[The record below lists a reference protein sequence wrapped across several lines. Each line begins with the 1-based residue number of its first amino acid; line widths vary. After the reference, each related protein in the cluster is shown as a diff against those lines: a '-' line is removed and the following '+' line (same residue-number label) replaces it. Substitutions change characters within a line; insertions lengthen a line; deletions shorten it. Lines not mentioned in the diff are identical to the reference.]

1 MSRNNM
7 FAKTQM
13 YSNECMA
20 IISGRILSD
29 FIVIVWSLGVV
40 ETRVILLINAQY
52 VNSAKDVV

>member
-1 MSRNNM
+1 M

-13 YSNECMA
+13 YSNECMT